1 MKILITGINGFA
13 GTYLANHLSKI
24 DNSSVI
30 AGVDISTGNFFEK
43 FEGNKNNTELF
54 NIDLTDEND
63 VDKLIRD
70 FIPDQVYHL
79 AAQAS
84 VSNSW
89 KEPINTFKNNVFGG
103 VNLLESIRKYNNKCR
118 FLSVCTAEV
127 YGISENPSMPIKE
140 EDRIYPTNPY
150 AISKAA
156 LDFFSI
162 TYYLGYKIP
171 VFVSRSFNHIGPGQS
186 IGFVCS
192 DFAKQ
197 IAQIEKKLR
206 KPEIFVGNLEA
217 CRDFLDVRDVVNAYY
232 YIMNKGKP
240 GEVYNICSGEKIK
253 ISDILKTLISF
264 SKEKNVAVRVDSS
277 KLRPVDN
284 KIMYG
289 DNSKI
294 KEHTGWLPGYSI
306 NETLKDILNYWR
318 NIV

>member
-1 MKILITGINGFA
+1 MKRALITGITGQD
-13 GTYLANHLSKI
+13 GSYLAELLLEKGYEVYGMVRR
-24 DNSSVI
+24 SSV
-30 AGVDISTGNFFEK
+30 SYT
-43 FEGNKNNTELF
+43 
-54 NIDLTDEND
+54 
-63 VDKLIRD
+63 
-70 FIPDQVYHL
+70 HL
-79 AAQAS
+79 
-84 VSNSW
+84 
-89 KEPINTFKNNVFGG
+89 VFGG

-206 KPEIFVGNLEA
+206 KPCLLYTSRCV
-217 CRDFLDVRDVVNAYY
+217 
-232 YIMNKGKP
+232 
-240 GEVYNICSGEKIK
+240 
-253 ISDILKTLISF
+253 
-264 SKEKNVAVRVDSS
+264 
-277 KLRPVDN
+277 
-284 KIMYG
+284 
-289 DNSKI
+289 
-294 KEHTGWLPGYSI
+294 
-306 NETLKDILNYWR
+306 
-318 NIV
+318 